1 MLVAAVVV
9 EPLLAVMEAWVV
21 EAMAVRVRLLVVLEA
36 LLLVAVVVVL
46 DNLTLFLAAQ
56 AAQES

>member
-1 MLVAAVVV
+1 MLVAVVVV

-36 LLLVAVVVVL
+36 LLLVAVVVVP

-56 AAQES
+56 AVQES